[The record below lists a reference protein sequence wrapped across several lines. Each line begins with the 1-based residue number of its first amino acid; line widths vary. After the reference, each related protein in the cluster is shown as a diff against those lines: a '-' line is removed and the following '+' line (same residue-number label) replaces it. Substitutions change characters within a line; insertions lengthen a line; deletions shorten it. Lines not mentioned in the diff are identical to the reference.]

1 MAELYIFDKDDNF
14 LNILSKET
22 GLIDTWFKD
31 YQNHIPDEPFVFYIK
46 NNSPLLHLIIEENQV
61 AFYDRDNDLRL
72 MRMKEV
78 YEVSS
83 DEGYIVT
90 VKCEPSFLELYDH
103 FIEDKRIFDGIAQE
117 ALNKALQGSRYIG
130 EVTVDLGT
138 ATDNFYWTN
147 GIEAIF
153 KILNTW
159 GGALKDTIKLD
170 NDNEIIERK
179 ILILERLG
187 KDSGIIV
194 EPGYNAEQIQRK
206 TLSYP
211 VTALWA
217 QGASLETDNGGYT
230 RYITFADVEWK
241 KLKGDPVDKPKGQ
254 KWVGDPQALQKYGYL
269 HNGVRK
275 HRFGHFS
282 NQDYD
287 NPKELLKAAWES
299 LQEQTNPEITHEATI
314 DVKDRHV
321 SLGDTATILDR
332 NYNKPI
338 ELQSQVTGLEYDI
351 LDMDRDVK
359 IIVGKYVDMSEN
371 PMQQQV
377 DDLENTISQSRPKWD
392 QADKPIN
399 KNKYPDIK
407 PNKPINVTAT
417 GAFET
422 IQLYWDYT
430 DEIYVEFYEVYG
442 SQVSDFVPDSQ
453 HLLYRGKVSA
463 FGHKVNT
470 DEKWYYYVRAVNY
483 HGRGSDFS
491 DRVEASTVRVISDD
505 ILFGSILAEHLTD
518 NLDIADKLAQNTI
531 DRINQ
536 GPMQAIQYTQEEIE
550 ATENSILEQLNNE
563 IGDVNGSISNLD
575 TVANDLKLRAD
586 DTDLLLA
593 EHGNKFT
600 NIETNIDTIEG
611 SLSANINKVQRIDGT
626 VQSHSNTLTAHA
638 EQLNAKLDSLTYARD
653 KTGIL
658 SSIEKN
664 TTDIEATAKGLELR
678 VTKEEFDAGIDEVDS
693 RISKTEATL
702 ITHAD
707 QITAKASKSDL
718 LKKVDTS
725 VYNEKVGQL
734 TTSING
740 ISGRVSNTETNID
753 NLTGDLKSAK
763 SQIASIDV
771 DVKGIK
777 GNVTN
782 ISSDLNHTQKQVG
795 QLEVKYNE
803 VSSTVSNIRIGGRN
817 LLRYTDFSKK
827 ENTDR
832 WIEIGNANFITPRK
846 FDGFPRYFGYI
857 SVGTSPVGYNARI
870 RTQYNVSLVKGRTY
884 TLSWLGAT
892 SDFVNSDFN
901 YTGIL
906 NNKGLFELNLS
917 SKIKKEKIG
926 TATFFGYSKS
936 IYKYSVTFAF
946 NGESLESYS
955 IMLGSKVTKE
965 SAPWIAITDVMLE
978 HGTMAGD
985 WDISPEDTD
994 QRMSIAESSITQL
1007 SDDILLKVDEDG
1019 VIASIN
1025 VSPEGIRIDGNRH
1038 HITGQTLI
1046 DDAVIGTAAIADMA
1060 VTRAKLGT
1068 AVVGTAQIEDA
1079 AITNAK
1085 IKSVSADK
1093 VSATSLSSISANLGT
1108 VRSGR
1113 MLSQNSNWDLNMN
1126 TGYWKIQN
1134 MNLKVGNGAMIE
1146 FTDVGNRIQYR
1157 SVDDGIVRSSGMGVG
1172 KSTSGLP
1179 FSYVGTTGNKDL
1191 DTLSEYYSG
1200 AMFFT
1205 TRAISEGAYN
1215 NISGFRF
1222 ALRNKAVG
1230 WDKGLYMNWEGS
1242 KPSISTYS
1250 PSNYDYEIGTFA
1262 RMTTKQN
1269 FGIVNYNND
1278 KSGWLLETYYAGNG
1292 TDITLRGT
1300 YGADYNY
1307 AIGENTSTK
1316 RIRNIFLK
1324 NNPVVASDERLKE
1337 EIKNINIGLD
1347 LIKDIDAKSFR
1358 LKPTKAD
1365 VNNGVYR
1372 NKKQF
1377 GVIAQQIISVFNKHG
1392 FDTSDL
1398 SMISGS
1404 KEDTYSV
1411 QYEQFIPLLI
1421 KSTQELDTKVTNNA
1435 DDINLLKI
1443 ENQYLKQK
1451 VKILEEKIA

>member
-314 DVKDRHV
+314 DVKDKHV

-407 PNKPINVTAT
+407 PNKPLNVTAI
-417 GAFET
+417 GAFQT

-430 DEIYVEFYEVYG
+430 DEIYVNYYEVYG
-442 SQVSDFVPDSQ
+442 SQISNFIPDEQ
-453 HLLYRGKVSA
+453 HLLWRGKVSA
-463 FGHKVNT
+463 FGHEVST

-483 HGRGSDFS
+483 HDRGSDFS

-505 ILFGSILAEHLTD
+505 ILFGSILAEHLQD
-518 NLDIADKLAQNTI
+518 NLDIADKLTQNTI

-550 ATENSILEQLNNE
+550 VTENRILEQLNNE
-563 IGDVNGSISNLD
+563 IGDVNTSI
-575 TVANDLKLRAD
+575 
-586 DTDLLLA
+586 TDLR
-593 EHGNKFT
+593 NKTSGIEGTVT
-600 NIETNIDTIEG
+600 NINQEINTIDGKLSTTITQ
-611 SLSANINKVQRIDGT
+611 LSNINGVVSEHT
-626 VQSHSNTLTAHA
+626 
-638 EQLNAKLDSLTYARD
+638 
-653 KTGIL
+653 
-658 SSIEKN
+658 
-664 TTDIEATAKGLELR
+664 
-678 VTKEEFDAGIDEVDS
+678 
-693 RISKTEATL
+693 ATL
-702 ITHAD
+702 KTHAGL
-707 QITAKASKSDL
+707 ISAKAEKSEVYTRTQTDGL
-718 LKKVDTS
+718 LGDKVDVT
-725 VYNEKVGQL
+725 VYNNKVSDL

-740 ISGRVSNTETNID
+740 ISGRVSNTETNIN

-763 SQIASIDV
+763 SQIASL
-771 DVKGIK
+771 DVKADGITQKVSDVRADLDGLEIGGTNLLLNSEDTVSIDNSFKSFDIIEDSLVNMKGKSFVLSFEARSLDGEGQVIRAYTRGGYTSDIELVDISTSWNRYEIVFNLPSENVGQIAFHTGGYGATYFHGQVRRVKLEK
-777 GNVTN
+777 GN
-782 ISSDLNHTQKQVG
+782 KA
-795 QLEVKYNE
+795 
-803 VSSTVSNIRIGGRN
+803 
-817 LLRYTDFSKK
+817 TD
-827 ENTDR
+827 
-832 WIEIGNANFITPRK
+832 
-846 FDGFPRYFGYI
+846 Y
-857 SVGTSPVGYNARI
+857 SP
-870 RTQYNVSLVKGRTY
+870 
-884 TLSWLGAT
+884 
-892 SDFVNSDFN
+892 
-901 YTGIL
+901 
-906 NNKGLFELNLS
+906 
-917 SKIKKEKIG
+917 
-926 TATFFGYSKS
+926 
-936 IYKYSVTFAF
+936 
-946 NGESLESYS
+946 
-955 IMLGSKVTKE
+955 
-965 SAPWIAITDVMLE
+965 AI
-978 HGTMAGD
+978 
-985 WDISPEDTD
+985 EDTD
-994 QRMSIAESSITQL
+994 ARITSAESEISTLAGEVKLRATKTSVDSLAGKMANAESTIDL
-1007 SDDILLKVDEDG
+1007 LHNNIKLKVDEDG

-1134 MNLKVGNGAMIE
+1134 MNLKVGNGADIE
-1146 FTDVGNRIQYR
+1146 FLDVGNRLYYQQYDSVQQRTR
-1157 SVDDGIVRSSGMGVG
+1157 SAGFGVG
-1172 KSTSGLP
+1172 RSINDRLP
-1179 FSYVGTTGNKDL
+1179 FAFLGTGTGSKPHPKDEDYFSGFIANTTKRTSLDNIGNSVVGKLFHVRDKAVGFGQGFSFDLTGSINSFYPMYSNTHLSDLGKPSNNWRRLYVRGLRTDYGYITFRNQYEDYTSQGFRMDTTYDGDDQLYFRGINSGDYHSLGKPGGWRFRHVYLKYQPNVSSDVRLKTGITDIDVASEIIDRLKPVQFRFKLSNKDL
-1191 DTLSEYYSG
+1191 EL
-1200 AMFFT
+1200 
-1205 TRAISEGAYN
+1205 
-1215 NISGFRF
+1215 
-1222 ALRNKAVG
+1222 
-1230 WDKGLYMNWEGS
+1230 
-1242 KPSISTYS
+1242 
-1250 PSNYDYEIGTFA
+1250 
-1262 RMTTKQN
+1262 KQ
-1269 FGIVNYNND
+1269 
-1278 KSGWLLETYYAGNG
+1278 AGNMK
-1292 TDITLRGT
+1292 RGVNKNQ
-1300 YGADYNY
+1300 YG
-1307 AIGENTSTK
+1307 
-1316 RIRNIFLK
+1316 F
-1324 NNPVVASDERLKE
+1324 
-1337 EIKNINIGLD
+1337 
-1347 LIKDIDAKSFR
+1347 
-1358 LKPTKAD
+1358 
-1365 VNNGVYR
+1365 
-1372 NKKQF
+1372 
-1377 GVIAQQIISVFNKHG
+1377 IAQDVQEVLDELGVTNQSLVTKGEDNYLGMQTTQI
-1392 FDTSDL
+1392 
-1398 SMISGS
+1398 
-1404 KEDTYSV
+1404 
-1411 QYEQFIPLLI
+1411 IPLL
-1421 KSTQELDTKVTNNA
+1421 
-1435 DDINLLKI
+1435 
-1443 ENQYLKQK
+1443 
-1451 VKILEEKIA
+1451 VKAFQDEKKRNDELEERLQKLEQLIS